1 MSSLTHHVLGYERL
15 RQTMNDGAIK
25 VEEIMQRIREQIIA
39 RKMAES
45 PDGKA
50 IVKLVGKHLPPDF
63 YEHLY
68 HAGLMYNQIDV
79 QIYLSPTPIPLIGP
93 LLQRLR
99 QMVHEVVVFYVNGL
113 AAQQMEINK
122 HLLRTVSLL
131 GEEMEKLQEAGEVRE

>member
-1 MSSLTHHVLGYERL
+1 MGKTMS
-15 RQTMNDGAIK
+15 DDFIK
-25 VEEIMQRIREQIIA
+25 IEEIMQHIREQIIA
-39 RKMAES
+39 QKMAES

-131 GEEMEKLQEAGEVRE
+131 GEEIEKLQEAGQVRE

>member
-1 MSSLTHHVLGYERL
+1 MS
-15 RQTMNDGAIK
+15 DDFIK
-25 VEEIMQRIREQIIA
+25 IEEIMQHIREQIIT
-39 RKMAES
+39 RKTAES
-45 PDGKA
+45 LDGRP
-50 IVKLVGKHLPPDF
+50 IVRLVGKHLPPEF

-131 GEEMEKLQEAGEVRE
+131 GEEMEKLQEAGKLHE

>member
-1 MSSLTHHVLGYERL
+1 MGKTMS
-15 RQTMNDGAIK
+15 DDFIK
-25 VEEIMQRIREQIIA
+25 IEEIMQHIREQIIT
-39 RKMAES
+39 RKTAES
-45 PDGKA
+45 LDGRP
-50 IVKLVGKHLPPDF
+50 IVRLVGKHLPPEF

-131 GEEMEKLQEAGEVRE
+131 GEEMEKLQEAGGVRE

>member
-1 MSSLTHHVLGYERL
+1 MS
-15 RQTMNDGAIK
+15 DDFIK
-25 VEEIMQRIREQIIA
+25 IEEIMQHIREQIIT
-39 RKMAES
+39 RKTAES
-45 PDGKA
+45 LDGRP
-50 IVKLVGKHLPPDF
+50 IVRLVGKHLPPEF

-131 GEEMEKLQEAGEVRE
+131 GEEIEKLQEAGQVRE